1 MRSCLLSLLYVI
13 PLFSISQNILIKDLD
28 SLYREDQIYFGF
40 SYNSLTTVP
49 EAFVQTNFSPGFTI
63 GAIRDFPIN
72 SKRNIALGIG
82 LGYAL
87 NIYAQNLK
95 ISTDINNVFNYE
107 LQSDQNYKKNR
118 FSFHAVEIPFEFRW
132 RTSNAQTHKF
142 WRIYTGFK
150 ASYIFSSSAFYQSEN
165 QTITEKDLELR
176 SWQYGL
182 TLSAGY
188 NNWNAFIYYGLNPIF
203 DDVVVN
209 QSVLNIKTIKVGLIF
224 YIL

>member
-1 MRSCLLSLLYVI
+1 MRRCLLSLLYVI

-40 SYNSLTTVP
+40 SYNSLTHVP
-49 EAFVQTNFSPGFTI
+49 EAFAQTNFSPGFKI

-72 SKRNIALGIG
+72 CKRNIALGFG

-95 ISTDINNVFNYE
+95 ISTDINNVFSYE

-203 DDVVVN
+203 DDIAVN
-209 QSVLNIKTIKVGLIF
+209 QSVLEIKTIKVGLIF

>member
-1 MRSCLLSLLYVI
+1 MRRCLLSLLYVI

-40 SYNSLTTVP
+40 SYNSLTDVP
-49 EAFVQTNFSPGFTI
+49 EAFAQTNFSPAFKI

-72 SKRNIALGIG
+72 CKRNIALGFG

-95 ISTDINNVFNYE
+95 ISTDINNVFSYE

-150 ASYIFSSSAFYQSEN
+150 ASYIFSSSAFYKSEN

-203 DDVVVN
+203 DDIAFN
-209 QSVLNIKTIKVGLIF
+209 QSVLEINTIKVGLLF

>member
-1 MRSCLLSLLYVI
+1 MRRCLLSLLYVI

-40 SYNSLTTVP
+40 SYNSLTDVP
-49 EAFVQTNFSPGFTI
+49 EAFAQTNFSPAFKI

-72 SKRNIALGIG
+72 CKRNIALGFG

-95 ISTDINNVFNYE
+95 ISTDINNVFSYE

-150 ASYIFSSSAFYQSEN
+150 ASYIFSSSAFYKSEN

-203 DDVVVN
+203 DDIAVN
-209 QSVLNIKTIKVGLIF
+209 QSVLEIKTIKVGLIF

>member
-1 MRSCLLSLLYVI
+1 MRRCLLSLLYVI

-40 SYNSLTTVP
+40 SYNSLTDVP
-49 EAFVQTNFSPGFTI
+49 EAFAQTNFSPAFKI

-72 SKRNIALGIG
+72 CKRNIALGFG

-95 ISTDINNVFNYE
+95 ISTDINNVFSYE

-118 FSFHAVEIPFEFRW
+118 FSFHAIEFPFEFRW

-150 ASYIFSSSAFYQSEN
+150 ASYIFSSSAFYKSEN

-203 DDVVVN
+203 DDIAVN
-209 QSVLNIKTIKVGLIF
+209 QSVLEIKTIKVGLIF

>member
-1 MRSCLLSLLYVI
+1 MRRCLLSLLYVI
-13 PLFSISQNILIKDLD
+13 PLFSISQDILIKDLD

-40 SYNSLTTVP
+40 SYNSLTDVP
-49 EAFVQTNFSPGFTI
+49 EDFAQTNFSPGFKI

-72 SKRNIALGIG
+72 CKRNIALGFG

-118 FSFHAVEIPFEFRW
+118 FSFHTVEIPFEFRW

-203 DDVVVN
+203 DDIAVN
-209 QSVLNIKTIKVGLIF
+209 QSVLEIKTIKVGLIF

>member
-1 MRSCLLSLLYVI
+1 MRRCLLSLLYVI

-40 SYNSLTTVP
+40 SYNSLSDVP
-49 EAFVQTNFSPGFTI
+49 EAFTQTNFSPGFKI

-72 SKRNIALGIG
+72 SKRDIALGFG

-118 FSFHAVEIPFEFRW
+118 FSFHAIEIPFEFRW

-150 ASYIFSSSAFYQSEN
+150 ASYIF
-165 QTITEKDLELR
+165 
-176 SWQYGL
+176 
-182 TLSAGY
+182 
-188 NNWNAFIYYGLNPIF
+188 
-203 DDVVVN
+203 
-209 QSVLNIKTIKVGLIF
+209 
-224 YIL
+224 

>member
-1 MRSCLLSLLYVI
+1 MRRCLLSLLYVI

-40 SYNSLTTVP
+40 SYNSLTDVP
-49 EAFVQTNFSPGFTI
+49 EAFAQTNFSPGFKI

-72 SKRNIALGIG
+72 CKRNIALGFG

-118 FSFHAVEIPFEFRW
+118 FSFHTVEIPFEFRW
-132 RTSNAQTHKF
+132 RTSNAQTHRF

-203 DDVVVN
+203 DDIAVN
-209 QSVLNIKTIKVGLIF
+209 QSVLEIKTIKVGLIF